1 MRTNQYQ
8 EITMYQNQT
17 FISQY
22 NYNQRNLVEVHQ
34 LLDDLF
40 TYYSK
45 VQVVR
50 LDFYFNDAYAH
61 QLQQSHITDYI
72 VKLRNN
78 SRSNQIFNSMLTYIM
93 KLEYGEQKGWHLH
106 AMFFFDG
113 NKVADASYK
122 AIQIGNYWVDTIVG
136 HRLTYYFNCHEREY
150 DQNGIGRVE
159 YHDEDKR
166 RILNDV
172 VAYFCKLDETTLNQ
186 FPQNQ
191 RSPRTFFRGQ
201 LKINPNH
208 KSGRP
213 RLY

>member
-1 MRTNQYQ
+1 
-8 EITMYQNQT
+8 MYQNQT

-22 NYNQRNLVEVHQ
+22 NYNQRNLGEVHR

-45 VQVVR
+45 VLVVR
-50 LDFYFNDAYAH
+50 LDLCFNDTYAH

-72 VKLRNN
+72 AKFRNY
-78 SRSNQIFNSMLTYIM
+78 SRCNKIFDHMLTYMM

-113 NKVADASYK
+113 NKVAEASYK
-122 AIQIGNYWVDTIVG
+122 AIQIGSYWVNTIVG
-136 HRLTYYFNCHEREY
+136 QQLAYYFNCHEREY
-150 DQNGIGRVE
+150 DQNGIGRME

-208 KSGRP
+208 KAGRP